1 MFCPCIP
8 YCPVSFVYHQRL
20 VTEPLEDEGFTTMKR
35 PWLPNSPPR
44 QQAIAKLFSRQR
56 SHPRTF
62 RPRIELL
69 EDRLAPAVLTVNT
82 LTDELD
88 APSSE
93 NGFLSLREAI
103 TSINKQAD
111 FNTDATNNRVGGYAS
126 TPGGTADVINFNI
139 PGAGVRTIAVGTD
152 PTATGIAEPDIIM
165 PLTIDGYS
173 QTGASVN
180 TRANSDNA

>member
-1 MFCPCIP
+1 MTSWFA
-8 YCPVSFVYHQRL
+8 RL
-20 VTEPLEDEGFTTMKR
+20 
-35 PWLPNSPPR
+35 WSSP
-44 QQAIAKLFSRQR
+44 R
-56 SHPRTF
+56 SHQKPR
-62 RPRIELL
+62 RPGRPGSPHPRLEQL
-69 EDRLAPAVLTVNT
+69 EDRLAPAVLTVTT

-93 NGFLSLREAI
+93 NGQLSLREAI
-103 TSINKQAD
+103 TSINNQAD

-139 PGAGVRTIAVGTD
+139 PGGGVRTIAVGTD
-152 PTATGIAEPDIIM
+152 PTATGIPEPDIIM

-180 TRANSDNA
+180 TQANSDNAVILIQLDGPGAGANADGLVLAAGSGASTT